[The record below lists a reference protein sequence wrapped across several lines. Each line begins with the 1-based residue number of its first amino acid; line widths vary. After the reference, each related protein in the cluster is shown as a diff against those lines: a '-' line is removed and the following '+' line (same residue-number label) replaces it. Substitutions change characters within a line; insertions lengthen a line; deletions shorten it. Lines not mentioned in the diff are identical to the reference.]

1 MISKILF
8 LFLGLNMMNEIEIFN
23 FDNENLD
30 EWRIVNDGVMGGLSR
45 SSFKLIDDGYAMFSG
60 NVRPENNGGF
70 ASVRTPISDMELS
83 NYDGAMLRIMGDGNL
98 YNLRFRTNKN
108 FDGVSYQAKFQSE
121 KNNWSEV
128 KIPFSEF
135 IPTFRGRRVPNQ
147 PPLDPAD
154 IRQMGILIADKQ
166 FGDFEI
172 IIDWIKF
179 YKE

>member
-1 MISKILF
+1 MITKILI
-8 LFLGLNMMNEIEIFN
+8 LSLGLSMMNEIVIFN
-23 FDNENLD
+23 FDTEKSGD
-30 EWRIVNDGVMGGLSR
+30 WQIVNDGVMGGLSR
-45 SSFKLIDDGYAMFSG
+45 SSFELVEGGYALFSG

-83 NYDGAMLRIMGDGNL
+83 NYDGAMLRIKGDGNL
-98 YNLRFRTNKN
+98 YNLRFRTNRN
-108 FDGVSYQAKFQSE
+108 FDGVSYQAKFE
-121 KNNWSEV
+121 TDKNNWSEV

-135 IPTFRGRRVPNQ
+135 SPTFRGRRVPNQ

-154 IRQMGILIADKQ
+154 IMQMGILIADKQ

-172 IIDWIKF
+172 VIDWIKF